1 MWPINTKLQLAGK
14 YKCFSWLIFYYSV
27 ELKTL
32 WQYTIEI
39 YLKCWWFTFRWL
51 LLAKNNKKWHF
62 EILVPALAS
71 LYYEKANQQGIL
83 SFFLPSLVNS
93 QALLFSDQRNFSL
106 LLIIITTQNTS
117 NTLSIGEWQLRLV
130 HHSPE
135 PSPVTYTH
143 AQHVSVHLGSYPSNF
158 CRPAPFRQKDP
169 GTRVWSQASQG
180 QEESRPK
187 PAGLA
192 LRNAREIESKRENVR
207 EEGRQKERQRTREKI
222 QVIQGKLRK

>member
-1 MWPINTKLQLAGK
+1 MSYQYKTLTSAGRHIYEVLQLA
-14 YKCFSWLIFYYSV
+14 YFVIIL
-27 ELKTL
+27 LNP
-32 WQYTIEI
+32 WQYTIWNFAIWYLDDFHWQLKWCLEI
-39 YLKCWWFTFRWL
+39 SVAV
-51 LLAKNNKKWHF
+51 LAR
-62 EILVPALAS
+62 
-71 LYYEKANQQGIL
+71 LYYEKANRLGVLCL
-83 SFFLPSLVNS
+83 SF
-93 QALLFSDQRNFSL
+93 LLSCEQSGIVVPPSL
-106 LLIIITTQNTS
+106 LLRIITAQNTS
-117 NTLSIGEWQLRLV
+117 NTLSISEWQLRLV

-192 LRNAREIESKRENVR
+192 LRKAREIES
-207 EEGRQKERQRTREKI
+207 TREKERTWE
-222 QVIQGKLRK
+222 RKTDRKRQSKRKFKE

>member
-1 MWPINTKLQLAGK
+1 MTSTGKKL
-14 YKCFSWLIFYYSV
+14 
-27 ELKTL
+27 
-32 WQYTIEI
+32 
-39 YLKCWWFTFRWL
+39 
-51 LLAKNNKKWHF
+51 
-62 EILVPALAS
+62 LVPALAS
-71 LYYEKANQQGIL
+71 LYYENTNRQGIL

-93 QALLFSDQRNFSL
+93 QALLFSDQHNFSL
-106 LLIIITTQNTS
+106 LLIIITTQDTS

-192 LRNAREIESKRENVR
+192 LRNTREIESKRE
-207 EEGRQKERQRTREKI
+207 KERTWERKADRKRARERE
-222 QVIQGKLRK
+222 RKFK

>member
-1 MWPINTKLQLAGK
+1 MTYQYKTLTSAGSLAGTYEVLQLA
-14 YKCFSWLIFYYSV
+14 YFV
-27 ELKTL
+27 EPMAIWK
-32 WQYTIEI
+32 IS
-39 YLKCWWFTFRWL
+39 YLVFRL
-51 LLAKNNKKWHF
+51 LLAIKM
-62 EILVPALAS
+62 ILGNIGGGTGKALLES
-71 LYYEKANQQGIL
+71 EPSSISCEQSGIVV
-83 SFFLPSLVNS
+83 LPSL
-93 QALLFSDQRNFSL
+93 LLR
-106 LLIIITTQNTS
+106 IIRTQNTS

-192 LRNAREIESKRENVR
+192 LRKAREIES
-207 EEGRQKERQRTREKI
+207 TREKEE
-222 QVIQGKLRK
+222 KRDRKRVREN